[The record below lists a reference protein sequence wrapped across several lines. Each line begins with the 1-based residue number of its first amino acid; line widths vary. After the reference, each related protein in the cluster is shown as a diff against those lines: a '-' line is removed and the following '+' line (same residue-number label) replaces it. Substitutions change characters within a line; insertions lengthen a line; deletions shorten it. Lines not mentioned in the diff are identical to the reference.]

1 MRTPDI
7 IASIGVTILLVAF
20 FLNLYGKLSSQNKAY
35 SAMNL
40 LGAAI
45 CAVSSYM
52 IRFYPFI
59 VLESIWAPVALV
71 SLFKV
76 PHGTRTNKG

>member
-20 FLNLYGKLSSQNKAY
+20 FLNLYGKLSSKNKAY

-40 LGAAI
+40 IGAAI

-52 IRFYPFI
+52 IHFYPFI
-59 VLESIWAPVALV
+59 VLESIWALVALL

-76 PHGTRTNKG
+76 TRGTR